1 MFYILEYPVGEYI
14 AEIEKESLSDD
25 NENNEREE
33 WE

>member
-14 AEIEKESLSDD
+14 AEIEKESQSEA
-25 NENNEREE
+25 NENNERED